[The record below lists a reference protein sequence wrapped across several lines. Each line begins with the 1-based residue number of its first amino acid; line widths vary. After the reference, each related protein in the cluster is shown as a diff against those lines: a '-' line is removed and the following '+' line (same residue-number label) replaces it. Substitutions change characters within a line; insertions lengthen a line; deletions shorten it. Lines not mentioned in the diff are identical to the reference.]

1 MDILSPEQMEKLFLF
16 AHDAHTS
23 FNTRGQDHVIR
34 RGLYPYM
41 VHCMWA
47 ASTLAMD
54 PDIPK
59 EERVLGFQI
68 LLLHDVLEDTT
79 KTLPDWVDEEVKNGV
94 EALTHDNWEE
104 EQAATKHY
112 TPFFKL
118 LKLCD
123 KMQTLYEKGIENPQ
137 KRKEWKAFTEGL
149 LQDVIKQ
156 YGKTRITVVARALL
170 DDTQW

>member
-1 MDILSPEQMEKLFLF
+1 MDILSPEHMEKLFLF
-16 AHDAHTS
+16 AHDAHTK
-23 FNTRGQDHVIR
+23 FNVRGQDHILR

-54 PDIPK
+54 PEIS
-59 EERVLGFQI
+59 EGERVLGFQI

-79 KTLPDWVDEEVKNGV
+79 KTLPDWIDEDVKKGV
-94 EALTHDNWEE
+94 YALTHDNWED
-104 EQAATKHY
+104 EQAAAEHY
-112 TPFFKL
+112 TPFLKL

-123 KMQTLYEKGIENPQ
+123 KMQTLYERSIQDPQ
-137 KRKEWKAFTEGL
+137 KQKEWKAFTESL
-149 LQDVIKQ
+149 LQDVVKR
-156 YGKTRITVVARALL
+156 YGNTRITVIARALL